1 MRELAEGCMPFLYF
15 LESIRNPVF
24 DFIFSLITHLGEETF
39 FLVIAIIFFW
49 CVNKREGYFIL
60 ITGLVGT
67 LFNQLAK
74 LFFRIPRPWVLDPD
88 FDIIEAAREEATGYS
103 FPSGHTQNVAGTY
116 GAIAAYQPKKWKT
129 ALCTTIIVLVAF
141 SRMYLGVHTPLDV
154 IVSLLLALAL
164 ILLLRPLFA
173 TEEMFKKSMPWI
185 VIGSTV
191 LSLAFLGYV
200 LSVSGDNTLDAHNF
214 ESALKNACTLLGCTA
229 GLIAVYFI
237 DLKYIN
243 FETEARWYSQ
253 IIKLVVGLVGVLAI
267 KAGLSSPLT
276 ALFGNEM
283 IARAVRYF
291 LIVLFAGGVWPL
303 TFKWF
308 KELRIE
314 PMEKFTEWVKAKLK
328 K

>member
-1 MRELAEGCMPFLYF
+1 
-15 LESIRNPVF
+15 
-24 DFIFSLITHLGEETF
+24 
-39 FLVIAIIFFW
+39 
-49 CVNKREGYFIL
+49 
-60 ITGLVGT
+60 
-67 LFNQLAK
+67 
-74 LFFRIPRPWVLDPD
+74 
-88 FDIIEAAREEATGYS
+88 
-103 FPSGHTQNVAGTY
+103 
-116 GAIAAYQPKKWKT
+116 
-129 ALCTTIIVLVAF
+129 
-141 SRMYLGVHTPLDV
+141 MYLGVHTPLDV

-185 VIGSTV
+185 VVGSTV
-191 LSLAFLGYV
+191 LSLGFLGYV
-200 LSVSGDNTLDAHNF
+200 LAVSGDNTLDTHNF

-237 DLKYIN
+237 DLKFIN
-243 FETEARWYSQ
+243 FETKARWYSQ
-253 IIKLVVGLVGVLAI
+253 IIKLIIGLGGVLAI

-314 PMEKFTEWVKAKLK
+314 PMEKFTDWVKAKLK